1 MLLETIRRSIRAN
14 SRLIFYGFRLYCA
27 AMKTVEF
34 QTTWGTITLTL
45 DDNESVSA
53 LDLPNLAETPNKE
66 FAVLGGT
73 RPPGAFKACAESPL
87 HLERFQTLE
96 DLTRKFQPIGRPKG
110 TEFQQAVW
118 NALMKI
124 PRGQTRTYGQIAAA
138 IGRPKAVRAV
148 GSACGA
154 NPLPIFIPCHR
165 VVSAGSPGGF
175 GSGLPWKKLLLRLE
189 GVQI

>member
-1 MLLETIRRSIRAN
+1 
-14 SRLIFYGFRLYCA
+14 
-27 AMKTVEF
+27 MKPVEF

-53 LDLPNLAETPNKE
+53 LDLPHLAETPNKE
-66 FAVLGGT
+66 FAVLVGT
-73 RPPGAFKACAESPL
+73 AVPAVRGRLGEASLPSDFFQSLESAF
-87 HLERFQTLE
+87 
-96 DLTRKFQPIGRPKG
+96 GRPAIGIPAG
-110 TEFQQAVW
+110 TEFQLAVW
-118 NALMKI
+118 NELIKI
-124 PRGQTRTYGQIAAA
+124 PRGQTRTYGQIAAT

-154 NPLPIFIPCHR
+154 NPLPVFIPCHR
-165 VVSAGSPGGF
+165 IVSAGSPGGF